1 MGLFEELREKFNQAA
16 DYTVKVT
23 TDVTNQAKIRVDLH
37 TQNVLLTR
45 CYENLGRACY
55 DHIKNSA
62 ENEAIIADYVAEA
75 DRLEKELCALREKL
89 AALMGN
95 SICPVCG
102 KDVDETFPF
111 CPHCGAKMPE
121 KPVEPEETEDV
132 EEAEDV
138 EIEEEVEEDVTEDK
152 ADETDDKDGNGPI
165 DN

>member
-1 MGLFEELREKFNQAA
+1 MGLFDELREKFNQAA

-23 TDVTNQAKIRVDLH
+23 TDVTNQAKVRVDLH

-62 ENEAIIADYVAEA
+62 ENETVIADYVAEA
-75 DRLEKELCALREKL
+75 DRLEQELAALREKL

-95 SICPVCG
+95 AICPVCG
-102 KDVDETFPF
+102 KDVDDSFPF

-121 KPVEPEETEDV
+121 KPAEPEEEDV
-132 EEAEDV
+132 DIEV
-138 EIEEEVEEDVTEDK
+138 EEEVTEEVEDTDDADNANDNDKEDK
-152 ADETDDKDGNGPI
+152 SDDEN
-165 DN
+165 